1 MISTGHSLV
10 LQEQWLCLRRYGFPS
25 LFRSSAFW
33 RSCLASS
40 RRTKRSGPFP
50 VVNLSIKDD
59 ELGKNATRYRYCGFP
74 LNILVMLPLL
84 QPAAGTPI
92 HGKDVV
98 ICKFPSDPTIA
109 MGSMSLVALVVA
121 AIIGHVAI
129 FFPYSGKSVPR
140 GALFQSTSLTV
151 FFVVAE

>member
-1 MISTGHSLV
+1 MALSSPIRISLIVSFFGILAFV
-10 LQEQWLCLRRYGFPS
+10 LGVIAENKKVRPG
-25 LFRSSAFW
+25 
-33 RSCLASS
+33 SCYE
-40 RRTKRSGPFP
+40 PC
-50 VVNLSIKDD
+50 IKDD
-59 ELGKNATRYRYCGFP
+59 ELRRNTTHYRYCGFP

-92 HGKDVV
+92 QGKDVV

-109 MGSMSLVALVVA
+109 MGSLSLVALVVA
-121 AIIGHVAI
+121 AIVGHVAI